1 MRHTLLVLLSLGTA
15 GCLPDAT
22 RSLAAYEEEV
32 AAARDAAPGE
42 PADADGAEPPDD
54 LGAAADGGTPDAFDR
69 APPLCSENGGVA
81 LVVAFNNRYADKRV
95 AVLWVD
101 GGCNE
106 REYARLDPGQ
116 THIQNTF
123 TLHAWRL
130 RDADTGALILYW
142 RAEAGAQGPAR
153 VTVP

>member
-1 MRHTLLVLLSLGTA
+1 MRHALPLLLSVWMC
-15 GCLPDAT
+15 GCLPDPS
-22 RSLAAYEEEV
+22 RSLDEYAEQV
-32 AAARDAAPGE
+32 ASEQDAATE
-42 PADADGAEPPDD
+42 VPADATLD
-54 LGAAADGGTPDAFDR
+54 AAAPPDGGTPDAFDR

-101 GGCNE
+101 GNCNE
-106 REYARLDPGQ
+106 TEYARLDPGQ

-130 RDADTGALILYW
+130 RDADTGALILDW
-142 RAEAGAQGPAR
+142 RPEAGTQGPAR